1 MSKSE
6 ALPSSTGP
14 HEEAPWI
21 WGVLLLCVFIF
32 AARPDLDLS
41 VTRHLY
47 TPGLG
52 FVHAHDPLVLASY
65 HWTPL
70 IGRTILVAL
79 AVLALLSPLLSRL
92 MNRVGQE
99 RLAQRCRTSW
109 RRMAAAAVVCGV
121 LGPGLVVEV
130 WFKNAVGRPRPV
142 QVAQFAGDH
151 TYVGVFEHGDNPENH
166 RSFVSSHAAA
176 GFWLISLGL
185 TSGPV
190 WRRRWLLIGVACGA
204 AIGLGRMM
212 QGGHFLSD
220 IIFAFYAVW
229 IPCEIVAALDRR
241 LLTSRANR
249 NNLASSPGPHLG

>member
-1 MSKSE
+1 MRRSMSKSL
-6 ALPSSTGP
+6 ASSQETFD
-14 HEEAPWI
+14 EAPWI
-21 WGVLLLCVFIF
+21 WGVLLLCVVMF
-32 AARPDLDLS
+32 AALPDLDLS

-52 FVHAHDPLVLASY
+52 FIHAHDPLVLASY

-70 IGRTILVAL
+70 VGRTILVAL
-79 AVLALLSPLLSRL
+79 ATLALLGPVLSRL
-92 MNRVGQE
+92 MRWLGWDE
-99 RLAQRCRTSW
+99 FAQGCLGTW
-109 RRMAAAAVVCGV
+109 RRMAAVAVICGV
-121 LGPGLVVEV
+121 IGPGLVVEV
-130 WFKNAVGRPRPV
+130 WFKNEVGRPRPV
-142 QVAQFAGDH
+142 QVKQFGGDH
-151 TYVGVFEHGDNPENH
+151 LFVGVFEHGDKPENH

-190 WRRRWLLIGVACGA
+190 WRRRWLLIGIACGA

-229 IPCEIVAALDRR
+229 IPCQLIAALDRR
-241 LLTSRANR
+241 RQATPRH
-249 NNLASSPGPHLG
+249 PQ